1 MAKPWS
7 DLISITRSSIS
18 FVRSSSSDAH
28 RSIGCKLIIDCR
40 IEFLARLEWAEKKD
54 EIVSTFERYNLLEV
68 GLNRRFDSLFLFDK
82 EVCFLERFLIVKSND
97 TTVESSILRRLFA
110 CCLS

>member
-7 DLISITRSSIS
+7 DLISMTRSSIS

-54 EIVSTFERYNLLEV
+54 EIVSTFERYNLLE
-68 GLNRRFDSLFLFDK
+68 GELNRRFASLFLFDK
-82 EVCFLERFLIVKSND
+82 AACFL
-97 TTVESSILRRLFA
+97 
-110 CCLS
+110 